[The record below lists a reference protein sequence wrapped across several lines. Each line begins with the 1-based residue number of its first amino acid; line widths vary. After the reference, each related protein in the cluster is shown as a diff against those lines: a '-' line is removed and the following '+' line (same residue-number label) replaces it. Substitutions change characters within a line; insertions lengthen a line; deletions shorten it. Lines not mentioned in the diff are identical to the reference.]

1 MTEKIQWRGWHVE
14 TESNYEDTKSLEG
27 KFRTL
32 KMKIQDQV
40 KLEVKNIQMSVK
52 DLVQNSISEK
62 FKPHLNDSQGLC
74 MTHLCCNLCQDETDT
89 YFATNE
95 NEGVLF

>member
-1 MTEKIQWRGWHVE
+1 MPIKMHIRTMKKEWNGDKSVIIDWEIQWRGWHVE

-40 KLEVKNIQMSVK
+40 KLEVKNIQMSVQ
-52 DLVQNSISEK
+52 DLVHHSINNK
-62 FKPHLNDSQGLC
+62 FNTIENIVK
-74 MTHLCCNLCQDETDT
+74 THVYTISH
-89 YFATNE
+89 
-95 NEGVLF
+95 